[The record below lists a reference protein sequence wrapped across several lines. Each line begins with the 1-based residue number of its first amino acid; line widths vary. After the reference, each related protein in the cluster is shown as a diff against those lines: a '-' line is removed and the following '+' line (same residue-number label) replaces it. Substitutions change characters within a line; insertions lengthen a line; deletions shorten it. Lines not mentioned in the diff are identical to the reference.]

1 MAEKEESTKKE
12 QTIEQKYEEL
22 QKKYDE
28 LKRDYMQ
35 FLEVIDGSGFQLQG
49 FAKNKKA
56 EINLKD
62 R

>member
-1 MAEKEESTKKE
+1 VKIKMAEKEESTKKE
-12 QTIEQKYEEL
+12 QTIEEL

-56 EINLKD
+56 ELNLKD